1 MVDSSTSDTRFSPQ
15 KSSPKATSLGGG
27 TALIGWILLGLVGL
41 VLMSSFWA
49 IVPAGE
55 RGVWLRFG
63 QVQEE
68 IFAEGLHFVI
78 PLVDSV
84 ETVSVR
90 VQKQEITTEASSK
103 DLQDVFSDVAL
114 NWHILPE
121 QVNRVYRQIGDENA
135 VVNAILNPAIEEV
148 IKAVVAHYTA
158 EEVITQRDQ
167 VKAEVDAGLQAR
179 LSPYHLAVDDV
190 SLTTIHFSQQFRD
203 AVEAKQIA
211 VQEAKQ
217 AEFVAKKALR
227 QAEIEINLARGTA
240 EAHQILQSTLTPSI
254 LKYEALQK
262 WDGRLPMIS
271 GEGTNTVIELDDLIP
286 NKP

>member
-1 MVDSSTSDTRFSPQ
+1 MVDSTPPDTRFAS
-15 KSSPKATSLGGG
+15 KNSSLKATGLGSGA
-27 TALIGWILLGLVGL
+27 TLVAWILLGLVGL
-41 VLMSSFWA
+41 VLVSSFWV

-63 QVQEE
+63 QVQEQ
-68 IFAEGLHFVI
+68 IFTEGLHFVI

-84 ETVSVR
+84 EKLSVR
-90 VQKQEITTEASSK
+90 VQKQEIATEASSK

-121 QVNRVYRQIGDENA
+121 KVNVVYRQIGNEQA
-135 VVNAILNPAIEEV
+135 LVNAILNPAIEEV

-167 VKAEVDAGLQAR
+167 VKAEVDAGLRSR
-179 LSPYHLAVDDV
+179 LSPYYLAVDDV
-190 SLTTIHFSQQFRD
+190 SLTSIHFSQQFRD

-217 AEFVAKKALR
+217 AEFVAKKALQ

-240 EAHQILQSTLTPSI
+240 EAHQILQPTLTPSI
-254 LKYEALQK
+254 LKYEALKK

-271 GEGTNTVIELDDLIP
+271 GEGTNTVIELDDLVP

>member
-1 MVDSSTSDTRFSPQ
+1 MVDISTSDSRFPPK

-27 TALIGWILLGLVGL
+27 ATLIGWILLGLVGL
-41 VLMSSFWA
+41 VLMSSFWV

-63 QVQEE
+63 QVQGQ

-84 ETVSVR
+84 ERVSVR
-90 VQKQEITTEASSK
+90 VQKQEIATEASSK

-121 QVNRVYRQIGDENA
+121 QVNGVYRQIGDENA

-167 VKAEVDAGLQAR
+167 VKAEVDAGLRSR
-179 LSPYHLAVDDV
+179 LSPYQIAVDDV

-217 AEFVAKKALR
+217 AEFVAQKALR

-286 NKP
+286 NQP

>member
-1 MVDSSTSDTRFSPQ
+1 MIDSSTSDTRFSPQ
-15 KSSPKATSLGGG
+15 KSSPKATSLGGR

-271 GEGTNTVIELDDLIP
+271 GEGTNTVIELDDLVP